1 MFDLL
6 SLRLLCQNGCFVAY
20 LFFVFRSYSC
30 FCYLLVV
37 KNLWALHYVV
47 QGEGFSIVLVHGFGA
62 STFQIYVCVC
72 VCVFFIFYFLK
83 ISRFVFFSG
92 FVFLLFLFKTH
103 LDLNSC
109 DFWF

>member
-6 SLRLLCQNGCFVAY
+6 SLRLLCQDGCFVAY

-37 KNLWALHYVV
+37 KTLWALHYVV
-47 QGEGFSIVLVHGFGA
+47 QGEGFSIVLIHGFGA
-62 STFQIYVCVC
+62 STFQICVC
-72 VCVFFIFYFLK
+72 VCVFL
-83 ISRFVFFSG
+83 ISRFVFFRSG